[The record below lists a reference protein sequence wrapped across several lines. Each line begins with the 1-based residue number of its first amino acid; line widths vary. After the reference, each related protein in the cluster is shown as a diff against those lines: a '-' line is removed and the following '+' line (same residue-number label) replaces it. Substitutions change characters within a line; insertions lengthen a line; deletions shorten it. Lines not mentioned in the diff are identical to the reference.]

1 MTEPLRVLF
10 VCTANICRS
19 PFLELTARRL
29 SGPGSGVEF
38 SSAGTHGFDS
48 HAMDDVMVATLVEDT
63 SSDFASRRVTGPLLA
78 EADLVLTAEATHR
91 SFILEE
97 FPQHL
102 RKVFTVGQFAAAVE
116 EHPDLRGRGAG
127 RRGRRTSYG
136 GAPRARH
143 RRPLPARGI
152 GCGDGSRH
160 NVANVGCD
168 RPSAR
173 SRRLRWL
180 SC

>member
-1 MTEPLRVLF
+1 M
-10 VCTANICRS
+10 
-19 PFLELTARRL
+19 
-29 SGPGSGVEF
+29 EF

-48 HAMDDVMVATLVEDT
+48 HAMDDVMVATLREDT
-63 SSDFASRRVTGPLLA
+63 SSDFASRRLTGPLLA
-78 EADLVLTAEATHR
+78 EADLVLTAEAAHR

-97 FPQHL
+97 SPEHL

-116 EHPDLRGRGAG
+116 DPRPARARAGRG
-127 RRGRRTSYG
+127 GRRTSYG

-160 NVANVGCD
+160 NVDECWV
-168 RPSAR
+168 
-173 SRRLRWL
+173 
-180 SC
+180 